1 MKLKI
6 LKSSYFLIV
15 LALLFSACNINSFD
29 QNSTELTQEEALIAG
44 LIIGESVSENQSG
57 LLSSFQEA
65 FAVPTQQ
72 NLIVGP
78 SILSFDN
85 LLDIQN
91 YTYNFDALTGIH
103 HVKYSRENQGTE
115 LTSTS
120 SYEIR
125 YTFWDADRN
134 IITDPDRD
142 RDRIEGVEY
151 KAIRSG
157 EIIDSTKVS
166 YYTRTDHLFMNG
178 ISSENDMLII
188 DGYHSGEGV
197 FTRIDSL
204 GQEIKRDYTIE
215 INYLDIQINKP
226 IVTENKNFR
235 TGVNGAFSY
244 ETIIQFSGNGNN
256 GTKIVNGSIELNGDG
271 TALLKFSDK
280 SEPYRVRLENGGVIE
295 KDEFEGRVVAVDD
308 SKQSFTLSTGKVIRV
323 NESTKISRRD
333 FNSLDEVATALTT
346 GNRIIAEGKY
356 SQSEPGVNIWIATE
370 VEFELESD
378 EFSGLIASVN
388 QNSKSFTLG
397 NGTEFF
403 VIQQSNVRYNGKVI
417 KDFALLVV
425 DLGAG
430 KEIEAEG
437 EFYVD
442 VENGRRIV
450 KKAEFEAKRSDDDDS
465 DDDEDDDDEDDEEE
479 SDEDDDSEEDEDDN
493 ESDDETDDEEN
504 DESDEDEDGSEDDEG
519 DDDSEDN
526 DDETDDDENDES
538 DEEDNDSDEEE
549 DGSED
554 DEGDEDSE
562 DNDDNESDDET
573 DVEENDES
581 DEEED
586 DSEEDEGD
594 DDSEEDEGDDEESD
608 DEEDNESDD
617 ETDSEEDEGDD
628 ESEDD
633 AEETDDE
640 ENDESDEEDNDSEE
654 DEGDEDSEDNDD
666 ETDDDENDESD
677 EEENE
682 SEEDDG
688 DNEN

>member
-120 SYEIR
+120 PYEIR

-465 DDDEDDDDEDDEEE
+465 DDEEDDSDDEE
-479 SDEDDDSEEDEDDN
+479 DDSDDEEDDN

-504 DESDEDEDGSEDDEG
+504 DESDEEEDGSEDDEG